1 MQLTQEQSIL
11 KDQARRLL
19 SQEGHFDRLRALAG
33 SDRAYDQETWR
44 QAAELGWQA
53 VLVPEAFG
61 GLGLGLTEAC
71 ILAQELGRSV
81 AAVPFTQSAV
91 LFTQAIV
98 QLADAA
104 EQEREKEQ
112 IKEQIL
118 PALAEG
124 SVIGCIAFAE
134 EGSAAIPANPQVAY
148 RGGALYGTKPSVAGS
163 ASASHCIVYA
173 TCAES
178 GEARLCLVALE
189 APAVTVKAGTYLD
202 DNMQY
207 ADLSFDGAP
216 AVALASDAESSLAN
230 MLDTG
235 ALVYAFEQV
244 GGAQACLDMA
254 SAYALQRKAFGQ
266 LIGGFQAIKHNLAEM
281 YTLIQLAQGAASRA
295 LLLQLAGSATSVAAV
310 AAARFAASR
319 AFEYCAKE
327 NIQIHGGIGIT
338 WEGNCHFYYRRSKTL
353 SMVLGGAPYWADR
366 LVNAVAS
373 LGQESDELASHVEPE
388 DLRCFRVRVR
398 EWLTQHAPAYSAK
411 ALEGLSEEEWVARA
425 KEWMALR
432 AKNGYAAITLPKR
445 YGGGGGTV
453 IQKLIYEEEESK
465 FETPSHLFHISQ
477 GMPLQILCNRAT
489 DEQKEALLPP
499 GIRGD
504 TIWCQLF
511 SEPSAGTDLA
521 AIRLT
526 ATREGDNWILN
537 GQKLWTSWAH
547 VSEHGILLARTDA
560 DVPKHLGMTFFFV
573 DLQVPGVEVRR
584 VQRFAG
590 KSEINEVFFND
601 VVVPDSHRLGEVG
614 EGWKVALETLMIER
628 YSVTDVSGYGPK
640 IEAYFELAK
649 DTLIDH
655 QPAIQDGR
663 VQYELADLYSREQG
677 LLHIQAEA
685 FAALAAGKEPGP
697 EGSICKLVSANNR
710 QRIGA
715 FALDLLGPTG
725 ASLAADAKS
734 ASCTRFS
741 WLEAP
746 PFRIA
751 GGTDETLRNTIAERI
766 LGMPGDHKP
775 DKDIPFSES

>member
-1 MQLTQEQSIL
+1 MELTEEQSIL

-19 SQEGHFDRLRALAG
+19 SEESHFDRLRELAG
-33 SDRAYDQETWR
+33 SDHAYDQETWR

-71 ILAQELGRSV
+71 VLAEELGRSV
-81 AAVPFTQSAV
+81 AAIPYTQSAV
-91 LFTQAIV
+91 LFTHAIV

-104 EQEREKEQ
+104 EKER
-112 IKEQIL
+112 IL

-124 SVIGCIAFAE
+124 KAIGCIAFAE
-134 EGSAAIPANPQVAY
+134 EGSAAIPGDPQVAY
-148 RGGALYGTKPSVAGS
+148 RGGALYGTKPSAAGS
-163 ASASHCIVYA
+163 ACASHSIVYA
-173 TCAES
+173 KCAES
-178 GEARLCLVALE
+178 GELGLYLVALE
-189 APAVTVKAGTYLD
+189 DPAVTVKVGTYLD

-207 ADLSFDGAP
+207 ADLCFDGAR
-216 AVALASDAESSLAN
+216 ATALASDAESSLAN
-230 MLDTG
+230 ILDTG
-235 ALVYAFEQV
+235 ALAYAFEQV
-244 GGAQACLDMA
+244 GGAEACLDMA
-254 SAYALQRKAFGQ
+254 SAYALERKAFGQ

-281 YTLIQLAQGAASRA
+281 YTLVQLARGAASKA
-295 LLLQLAGSATSVAAV
+295 LLAQLAGSARRVAAF

-338 WEGNCHFYYRRSKTL
+338 WEANCHFYYRRSKTL
-353 SMVLGGAPYWADR
+353 AMVLGGAPYWADR
-366 LVNAVAS
+366 LVNAVAAQ
-373 LGQESDELASHVEPE
+373 GQETDELAGRVEPD
-388 DLRCFRVRVR
+388 DLKRFRVEAR
-398 EWLTQHAPAYSAK
+398 EWLTRHAPAYSAK
-411 ALEGLSEEEWVARA
+411 ALEGLSEEAWVAKA

-432 AKNGYAAITLPKR
+432 AKHGYAAIVMPKR
-445 YGGGGGTV
+445 YGGGGGTI
-453 IQKLIYEEEESK
+453 IQKLIYEEEESR

-477 GMPLQILCNRAT
+477 GMPLQIVCNRAT
-489 DEQKEALLPP
+489 DAQKEDLLPA

-521 AIRLT
+521 AVRLT
-526 ATREGDNWILN
+526 ATRDGDNWILN

-547 VSEHGILLARTDA
+547 VSDYGILLARTDA
-560 DVPKHLGMTFFFV
+560 DVPKHRGMTFFFV
-573 DLQVPGVEVRR
+573 DLRVPGVEVRKVR
-584 VQRFAG
+584 RFAG

-601 VVVPDSHRLGEVG
+601 VVVPDSYRLGEVG

-640 IEAYFELAK
+640 IEAYFALAK
-649 DTLIDH
+649 NTLIEN

-663 VQYELADLYSREQG
+663 VQYELADLYAREQG
-677 LLHIQAEA
+677 LRHIQAEA

-715 FALDLLGPTG
+715 VALDLLGPTG

-734 ASCTRFS
+734 ASCARFS
-741 WLEAP
+741 WLEVP

-766 LGMPGDHKP
+766 LGMPGDYKP
-775 DKDIPFSES
+775 DKNVPFREA

>member
-1 MQLTQEQSIL
+1 VELTQEQSIL
-11 KDQARRLL
+11 KDQAQRLL
-19 SQEGHFDRLRALAG
+19 SGEAYFDRLRELAG
-33 SDRAYDQETWR
+33 SDHVCDEEIWR

-61 GLGLGLTEAC
+61 GLGLGLTEAVV
-71 ILAQELGRSV
+71 LAEELGRSV
-81 AAVPFTQSAV
+81 AAIPFTQSAV
-91 LFTQAIV
+91 LFTHAIV

-104 EQEREKEQ
+104 EQERM
-112 IKEQIL
+112 L
-118 PALAEG
+118 PALSQG
-124 SVIGCIAFAE
+124 RVIGCIAFAE
-134 EGSAAIPANPQVAY
+134 EGSAAIPSAPQVEC
-148 RGGALYGTKPSVAGS
+148 RGGALYGSKPSVAG
-163 ASASHCIVYA
+163 AACASHSIVYA
-173 TCAES
+173 RCAES
-178 GEARLCLVALE
+178 GEVGLYLGALE
-189 APAVTVKAGTYLD
+189 SPAVTVKVGTYLD

-207 ADLSFDGAP
+207 ADVCFDGAP

-230 MLDTG
+230 ILDMG

-281 YTLIQLAQGAASRA
+281 YTLVELARGAASQA
-295 LLLQLAGSATSVAAV
+295 LLAQLAGSATRVAAV

-338 WEGNCHFYYRRSKTL
+338 WEANCHFYYRRSKTL
-353 SMVLGGAPYWADR
+353 AMVLGGAPYWAER
-366 LVNAVAS
+366 LVNAVVS
-373 LGQESDELASHVEPE
+373 RGQETDELASHVEPE
-388 DLRCFRVRVR
+388 DLKCFRAQVR
-398 EWLTQHAPAYSAK
+398 EWLTQHAPAYSAQ
-411 ALEGLSEEEWVARA
+411 ALEGRSEAEWVAKAR
-425 KEWMALR
+425 EWMALR
-432 AKNGYAAITLPKR
+432 AEHGYAAITMPKR
-445 YGGGGGTV
+445 YGGGGGTIV
-453 IQKLIYEEEESK
+453 QKLIYEEEESK

-477 GMPLQILCNRAT
+477 GMPLQIVCNRAT
-489 DEQKEALLPP
+489 EAQKEALLPP
-499 GIRGD
+499 GIRGE

-521 AIRLT
+521 AVRLT
-526 ATREGDNWILN
+526 AARDGDHWILN

-547 VSEHGILLARTDA
+547 VSEYGILLARTDA
-560 DVPKHLGMTFFFV
+560 DVPKHRGMTFFFV
-573 DLQVPGVEVRR
+573 DLRVPGVEVRR
-584 VQRFAG
+584 VRRFAG
-590 KSEINEVFFND
+590 KSEINEVFFDD
-601 VVVPDSHRLGEVG
+601 VVVPDSYRLGEVD

-640 IEAYFELAK
+640 IEAYFKIAE
-649 DTLIDH
+649 DTLIEN

-677 LLHIQAEA
+677 LLSIQSES

-725 ASLAADAKS
+725 VSLAAHAKS
-734 ASCTRFS
+734 ASCARFS
-741 WLEAP
+741 WLEVP

-775 DKDIPFSES
+775 DKNVPFNES